1 MFYVLLSAKDPKQM
15 FLKVRMGLL
24 IHTEPRSEAA
34 YFYGEGE
41 SAVAGLRMVLK
52 FCSHNNIFGSF
63 LPK

>member
-1 MFYVLLSAKDPKQM
+1 M

-41 SAVAGLRMVLK
+41 SAVAGLPMVLK